1 MINIIIQVKKEATEA
16 LILFLNEL
24 KTGLNMPVTTDAR
37 IIIEINGHISQP
49 SRMKEM
55 INSAKKNL
63 KIMSRFAIFSIVY
76 KVLPLP

>member
-1 MINIIIQVKKEATEA
+1 MINIIIQVKREATEV

-24 KTGLNMPVTTDAR
+24 KIGLNMPVTTDAR
-37 IIIEINGHISQP
+37 IIIEIKGHISQP
-49 SRMKEM
+49 SRMKET